1 MPVPGPFSGPL
12 PQTLPQTLQ
21 VFSFPAESGATLLDH
36 ILKALEECGPAQPLP
51 QNVWAVCSVATHTK
65 LISKPWAPNTVAD
78 DHIVSVDCNTENLID
93 CLEAF
98 TRSSAYARLRDA
110 STLLILDAC
119 SICAWPSTL
128 VRFMTHSLLRDEVCI
143 ARTREDTWAG
153 PSAARVRLLV
163 EQDSYNARVAE
174 AQQDTSLQQNSCH
187 NLLLCPLFSIP
198 QRQRHQFFQAVSKS
212 ASLLQLLQAL
222 LSAPIYSL
230 PIDCCLWLS
239 GSESL
244 GLLQAYQSSMQS
256 FAVGAPC
263 QPPIAVTET
272 NEQAALRSLSSLVSN
287 GSVQDASS
295 ATRMPLATAVRAS
308 PATYLPGHAHRARQ
322 QHPVYSTSNN
332 AYGSKAPSLH
342 ELPLS
347 WHGIRGD
354 FTRKQATGKVVTT
367 GLKTA
372 ISNHAVADTL
382 HELGL

>member
-1 MPVPGPFSGPL
+1 MGRLQCEVLICVPS
-12 PQTLPQTLQ
+12 TIACA
-21 VFSFPAESGATLLDH
+21 SESGATLLDH

-51 QNVWAVCSVATHTK
+51 QNVWVVCSVATHTK

-78 DHIVSVDCNTENLID
+78 DHYVSVDCNTENLID

-153 PSAARVRLLV
+153 PSAAR
-163 EQDSYNARVAE
+163 
-174 AQQDTSLQQNSCH
+174 
-187 NLLLCPLFSIP
+187 
-198 QRQRHQFFQAVSKS
+198 
-212 ASLLQLLQAL
+212 
-222 LSAPIYSL
+222 
-230 PIDCCLWLS
+230 
-239 GSESL
+239 
-244 GLLQAYQSSMQS
+244 
-256 FAVGAPC
+256 
-263 QPPIAVTET
+263 
-272 NEQAALRSLSSLVSN
+272 
-287 GSVQDASS
+287 DASS